1 MNLQM
6 MSRILNSRGIAIY
19 LIAYLLLLVT
29 APGQA
34 SVIEIMGGFSLVGST
49 GLKVISIMRWNLC
62 VLPPV
67 IVSMLFMSLELG
79 KLSCYT
85 VIRTRS
91 IGHWFAVRYICIALA
106 GIVYLLSFE
115 LITTI
120 LGYNAGCGIKSVCVF
135 MLVFSVH
142 ITLISTISVTLLVI
156 SRSHRI
162 ALLSFFAID
171 GGMVVVG
178 SMFPSASKYI
188 LPFWGMANNENLLS
202 LNNHLYLLATV
213 GISVLLLAL
222 LVTAVL
228 RWLRANN
235 PAANPQNI

>member
-1 MNLQM
+1 M
-6 MSRILNSRGIAIY
+6 MSRILSSRGIAIY

-34 SVIEIMGGFSLVGST
+34 SVIEIMGGFSPVGST

-62 VLPPV
+62 VMPPV
-67 IVSMLFMSLELG
+67 IVSMLFMSLELR

-85 VIRTRS
+85 VIRAKS
-91 IGHWFAVRYICIALA
+91 IGHWFAVRYICVALA
-106 GIVYLLSFE
+106 GVVYLLSFV
-115 LITTI
+115 LITTA
-120 LGYNAGCGIKSVCVF
+120 LGHNVGLEIKSVCVF
-135 MLVFSVH
+135 MLVFSIH
-142 ITLISTISVTLLVI
+142 ITLVSTISVTLLVI

-178 SMFPSASKYI
+178 SMFPSISKYI
-188 LPFWGMANNENLLS
+188 LPFWGMANNQALLS
-202 LNNHLYLLATV
+202 LNNYFYLSATV
-213 GISVLLLAL
+213 GISILLLAL
-222 LVTAVL
+222 LVTAAL
-228 RWLRANN
+228 SWLRANN

>member
-1 MNLQM
+1 MSRQM
-6 MSRILNSRGIAIY
+6 IRRILNSRGIAIY

-34 SVIEIMGGFSLVGST
+34 SVIGIMGGFSPIGST
-49 GLKVISIMRWNLC
+49 RLKVISIMRWNLC
-62 VLPPV
+62 VMPPV
-67 IVSMLFMSLELG
+67 VVSILFMSLELG

-91 IGHWFAVRYICIALA
+91 ISHWFAVRYSYIVLT
-106 GIVYLLSFE
+106 GIVYLLSFV
-115 LITTI
+115 LLTTA
-120 LGYNAGCGIKSVCVF
+120 LGYNVGCGIKSVCIF
-135 MLVFSVH
+135 MLVFSAH
-142 ITLISTISVTLLVI
+142 ITLISTISVTLLII

-188 LPFWGMANNENLLS
+188 LPFWGMANNDGFHS
-202 LNNHLYLLATV
+202 LNNSFYLSATI
-213 GISVLLLAL
+213 GLSVLLLAL
-222 LVTAVL
+222 LVVAAL
-228 RWLRANN
+228 KWLRANN

>member
-1 MNLQM
+1 M
-6 MSRILNSRGIAIY
+6 MSRILNGRGIVIY
-19 LIAYLLLLVT
+19 LIAYVLLLVT

-34 SVIEIMGGFSLVGST
+34 SVIEIMGGFSPIGST

-62 VLPPV
+62 VIPPV
-67 IVSMLFMSLELG
+67 IVSNLFMSLELG

-85 VIRTRS
+85 VIRTKS
-91 IGHWFAVRYICIALA
+91 ISHWFTMRYICVVLA
-106 GIVYLLSFE
+106 GIGYLLSFM
-115 LITTI
+115 LITTT
-120 LGYNAGCGIKSVCVF
+120 LGYNVGCGIKSICVF

-142 ITLISTISVTLLVI
+142 ITLVSTISMTLLII

-171 GGMVVVG
+171 GGM
-178 SMFPSASKYI
+178 
-188 LPFWGMANNENLLS
+188 ANNENLLPV
-202 LNNHLYLLATV
+202 NNHSYLLATI

-222 LVTAVL
+222 HVVAASK
-228 RWLRANN
+228 WLRANN